1 MNFHQL
7 QYAIAIA
14 RHGLSVTH
22 AAAALGTSQPA
33 ISRALKALEKELGF
47 DLFVRE
53 GRSFTRVTPEGARVL
68 AFAGR
73 ALAEIDSLKAV
84 AADLNQ
90 DARGTLAIATT
101 HTQARYVLP
110 PVVQVFRQ
118 RYPEVDLHLH
128 QGTSEQIS
136 EMVAADRVQ
145 LAIATGSEALF
156 PELVLLP
163 VYRWHRQVM
172 VPKRHPLAQRDP
184 QTRLTLQELARYPLV
199 TYVFSFTGPSSLE
212 TLFAREGLKARVA
225 LTARDSD
232 VIKTY
237 VRLGMGVGIVAS
249 VAHDP
254 VEDADLAMV
263 DASHLFPI
271 HTTWVGFRRGTLLRN
286 FAYDFLQLFGAHLTR
301 RLVDTAIEA
310 RDTESKAELFA
321 GISLPIR

>member
-7 QYAIAIA
+7 QYALAVA
-14 RHGLSVTH
+14 RNGLSVTN

-33 ISRALKALEKELGF
+33 ISRALKELEKELGF

-53 GRSFTRVTPEGARVL
+53 GRSFARITPEGVKVL
-68 AFAGR
+68 EYASR
-73 ALAEIDSLKAV
+73 ALAEIESLRSV

-90 DARGTLAIATT
+90 DARGTLSIATT

-110 PVVQVFRQ
+110 SVIQAFRK

-136 EMVAADRVQ
+136 EMVSSDRVQ
-145 LAIATGSEALF
+145 IAIATGSEALF
-156 PELVLLP
+156 HELVLLP
-163 VYRWHRQVM
+163 VYRWHRQVI
-172 VPKRHPLAQRDP
+172 VPKTHVLARKDAP
-184 QTRLTLQELARYPLV
+184 KLTLQILEKYPLV
-199 TYVFSFTGPSSLE
+199 TYVFSFSGPSSLE
-212 TLFAREGLKARVA
+212 TLFAREGLKPRVA

-249 VAHDP
+249 VAYEPDL
-254 VEDADLAMV
+254 DSDLAMV

-286 FAYDFLQLFGAHLTR
+286 FAYDFMQLFGTHLSR
-301 RLVDTAIEA
+301 RLIDQAIEA
-310 RDTESKAELFA
+310 REPEAKAELL
-321 GISLPIR
+321 GRLSLPIR

>member
-14 RHGLSVTH
+14 RHGLSVTQ

-53 GRSFTRVTPEGARVL
+53 GRAFARVTPEGTRVL
-68 AFAGR
+68 EFASR
-73 ALAEIDSLKAV
+73 ALAEIESLKAV

-90 DARGTLAIATT
+90 DARGTLSIATT

-110 PVVQVFRQ
+110 PVVQAFRK

-136 EMVAADRVQ
+136 EMVASDRVQ

-163 VYRWHRQVM
+163 VYRWHRQVI
-172 VPKRHPLAQRDP
+172 VPKHHALARPGAGKLNLAQ
-184 QTRLTLQELARYPLV
+184 LAQYPLV
-199 TYVFSFTGPSSLE
+199 TYVFSFSGPSSLE
-212 TLFAREGLKARVA
+212 TIFAREGLKARVA

-249 VAHDP
+249 VAFDP
-254 VEDADLAMV
+254 KEDADLAIV

-286 FAYDFLQLFGAHLTR
+286 FAYEFLQLFGSHLTR
-301 RLVDTAIEA
+301 RLVDRAIEA
-310 RDTESKAELFA
+310 RDPESKLTLFSK
-321 GISLPIR
+321 ISLPVR

>member
-14 RHGLSVTH
+14 RNGLSVTQ
-22 AAAALGTSQPA
+22 AAASLGTSQPA

-53 GRSFTRVTPEGARVL
+53 GRAFARVTPEGVRVL
-68 AFAGR
+68 EYAGR
-73 ALAEIDSLKAV
+73 ALAEVESLRAV

-90 DARGTLAIATT
+90 DARGTLSIATT

-110 PVVQVFRQ
+110 PVVQAFRK

-136 EMVAADRVQ
+136 EMVSSDRVQ

-163 VYRWHRQVM
+163 VYRWHRQVI
-172 VPKRHPLAQRDP
+172 VPKHHPLARS
-184 QTRLTLQELARYPLV
+184 TAGKLTLAQLATYPLV
-199 TYVFSFTGPSSLE
+199 TYVFSFSGPSSLE
-212 TLFAREGLKARVA
+212 TLFAREGLKPRVA

-249 VAHDP
+249 VAFDP
-254 VEDADLAMV
+254 QEDQDLVVV

-286 FAYDFLQLFGAHLTR
+286 FAYEFMQLFGAHLTR
-301 RLVDTAIEA
+301 RLVDRAIEA
-310 RDTESKAELFA
+310 RDPDSKAQLFA
-321 GISLPIR
+321 KISLPVR

>member
-7 QYAIAIA
+7 QYALAIA
-14 RHGLSVTH
+14 RHGLSVTN

-33 ISRALKALEKELGF
+33 ISRALKELEKELGF

-53 GRSFTRVTPEGARVL
+53 GRSFARVTPEGARVL
-68 AFAGR
+68 EYASR

-84 AADLNQ
+84 VADLNQ
-90 DARGTLAIATT
+90 DTRGTLSIATT

-110 PVVQVFRQ
+110 PVVQAFRK

-163 VYRWHRQVM
+163 VYRWHRQVI
-172 VPKRHPLAQRDP
+172 VPRHHPLARP
-184 QTRLTLQELARYPLV
+184 NAPRLTLAILEKYPLV

-212 TLFAREGLKARVA
+212 SLFARENLTPRVA

-249 VAHDP
+249 VAYEPMVDT
-254 VEDADLAMV
+254 DLVMI

-286 FAYDFLQLFGAHLTR
+286 FAYDFMQLFGPHLTR
-301 RLVDTAIEA
+301 RLIDQAVEA
-310 RDTESKAELFA
+310 RDPESKAQLL
-321 GISLPIR
+321 GKLQLPIR

>member
-1 MNFHQL
+1 VL
-7 QYAIAIA
+7 EYA
-14 RHGLSVTH
+14 S
-22 AAAALGTSQPA
+22 
-33 ISRALKALEKELGF
+33 
-47 DLFVRE
+47 
-53 GRSFTRVTPEGARVL
+53 
-68 AFAGR
+68 R
-73 ALAEIDSLKAV
+73 ALAEIESLRSI

-110 PVVQVFRQ
+110 PVVQAFRK

-136 EMVAADRVQ
+136 EMVAGDRVQ

-163 VYRWHRQVM
+163 VYRWYRQVI
-172 VPKRHPLAQRDP
+172 VPKHHPLARP
-184 QTRLTLQELARYPLV
+184 GAPKLTLAALEKFPLV
-199 TYVFSFTGPSSLE
+199 TYVFSFSGPSSLE
-212 TLFAREGLKARVA
+212 NLFAREGLRPRVA

-249 VAHDP
+249 VAFEPEADS
-254 VEDADLAMV
+254 DLALI

-286 FAYDFLQLFGAHLTR
+286 YAYDFMQLFGPHLTR
-301 RLVDTAIEA
+301 RLIDEAIEA
-310 RDTESKAELFA
+310 RDPESKAALL
-321 GISLPIR
+321 GKLQLPVR

>member
-7 QYAIAIA
+7 QYALAVA
-14 RHGLSVTH
+14 RNGLSVTN

-33 ISRALKALEKELGF
+33 ISRALKELEKELGF

-53 GRSFTRVTPEGARVL
+53 GRSFARVTPEGTKVL
-68 AFAGR
+68 EYAAR
-73 ALAEIDSLKAV
+73 ALAEIESLRAV

-90 DARGTLAIATT
+90 DARGTLSIATT

-110 PVVQVFRQ
+110 PVVQAFRK

-136 EMVAADRVQ
+136 EMVAGDRVQ

-163 VYRWHRQVM
+163 VYRWHRQVI
-172 VPKRHPLAQRDP
+172 VPKHHPLARAGAP
-184 QTRLTLQELARYPLV
+184 KLTLAALEKYPLV
-199 TYVFSFTGPSSLE
+199 TYVFSFSGPSSLE
-212 TLFAREGLKARVA
+212 TLFAREGLKPRVA

-249 VAHDP
+249 VAFEPETDS
-254 VEDADLAMV
+254 DLALV

-286 FAYDFLQLFGAHLTR
+286 YAYDFMQLFGPHLNR
-301 RLVDTAIEA
+301 RQIESAIDA
-310 RDTESKAELFA
+310 RDPESKAEML
-321 GISLPIR
+321 SRLQLPIR

>member
-14 RHGLSVTH
+14 RHGLSVTQ

-53 GRSFTRVTPEGARVL
+53 GRAFARVTPEGTRVL
-68 AFAGR
+68 EFASR
-73 ALAEIDSLKAV
+73 ALAEIESLKAV

-90 DARGTLAIATT
+90 DARGTLSIATT

-110 PVVQVFRQ
+110 PVVQAFRK

-136 EMVAADRVQ
+136 EMVASDRVQ
-145 LAIATGSEALF
+145 LAFATGSEALF

-163 VYRWHRQVM
+163 VYRWHRQVI
-172 VPKRHPLAQRDP
+172 VPKHHALAKPGAGKLTLAQ
-184 QTRLTLQELARYPLV
+184 LAQYPLV
-199 TYVFSFTGPSSLE
+199 TYVFSFSGPSSLE
-212 TLFAREGLKARVA
+212 TIFAREGLKARVA

-249 VAHDP
+249 VAFDP
-254 VEDADLAMV
+254 KEDADLAIV

-286 FAYDFLQLFGAHLTR
+286 FAYEFLQLFGSHLTR
-301 RLVDTAIEA
+301 RLVDRAIEA
-310 RDTESKAELFA
+310 RDPESKLSLFSK
-321 GISLPIR
+321 ISLPVR

>member
-14 RHGLSVTH
+14 RHGLSVTQ
-22 AAAALGTSQPA
+22 AATALGTSQPA

-47 DLFVRE
+47 ELFVRE
-53 GRSFTRVTPEGARVL
+53 GRAFARVTPEGQRVL
-68 AFAGR
+68 EFAGR

-90 DARGTLAIATT
+90 DARGTLSIATT

-110 PVVQVFRQ
+110 PVVQAFRR

-136 EMVAADRVQ
+136 EMVSSDRVQ

-163 VYRWHRQVM
+163 VYRWHRQVI
-172 VPKRHPLAQRDP
+172 VPRHHPLAKLGDRK
-184 QTRLTLQELARYPLV
+184 LSLAQLAQHPLV
-199 TYVFSFTGPSSLE
+199 TYVFSFTGSSSIE
-212 TLFAREGLKARVA
+212 TLFAREGLKPRVA

-249 VAHDP
+249 VAFDP
-254 VEDADLAMV
+254 VEDADLVMV
-263 DASHLFPI
+263 EASHLFPI

-286 FAYDFLQLFGAHLTR
+286 FAYEFLQLFGPHLTR
-301 RLVDTAIEA
+301 RLVDRATEA
-310 RDTESKAELFA
+310 RDVDSKSPLFSKIA
-321 GISLPIR
+321 LPVR

>member
-14 RHGLSVTH
+14 RHGLSVTQ
-22 AAAALGTSQPA
+22 AAGALGTSQPA

-53 GRSFTRVTPEGARVL
+53 GRAFARVTPEGVRVL
-68 AFAGR
+68 EFASR
-73 ALAEIDSLKAV
+73 ALAEIESLKAV

-90 DARGTLAIATT
+90 DARGTLSIATT

-110 PVVQVFRQ
+110 PVVQAFRK

-136 EMVAADRVQ
+136 EMVASDRVQ

-163 VYRWHRQVM
+163 VYRWHRQVI
-172 VPKRHPLAQRDP
+172 VPKHHALAKPGAGKLTLAQ
-184 QTRLTLQELARYPLV
+184 LAQYPLV
-199 TYVFSFTGPSSLE
+199 TYVFSFSGPSSLE
-212 TLFAREGLKARVA
+212 TIFAREGLKVRVA

-237 VRLGMGVGIVAS
+237 VRLGMGAGIVAS
-249 VAHDP
+249 VAVDP
-254 VEDADLAMV
+254 REDADLAIV

-286 FAYDFLQLFGAHLTR
+286 FAYEFLQLFGSHLTR
-301 RLVDTAIEA
+301 RLVDRAIEA
-310 RDTESKAELFA
+310 RDPESKLTLFSK
-321 GISLPIR
+321 ISLPVR

>member
-7 QYAIAIA
+7 QYALAIS
-14 RHGLSVTH
+14 RHGLSVTN
-22 AAAALGTSQPA
+22 AASALGTSQPA
-33 ISRALKALEKELGF
+33 ISRALKELERELGF

-53 GRSFTRVTPEGARVL
+53 GRSFARVTPEGQKVL
-68 AFAGR
+68 EYAAR
-73 ALAEIDSLKAV
+73 ALAEIDSLKSV
-84 AADLNQ
+84 VADLNQ
-90 DARGTLAIATT
+90 DARGTLSIATT

-110 PVVQVFRQ
+110 PVITAFRR

-163 VYRWHRQVM
+163 VYRWHRQVI
-172 VPKRHPLAQRDP
+172 VPKHHPLARP
-184 QTRLTLQELARYPLV
+184 GAPKLTLQALEKYPLV
-199 TYVFSFTGPSSLE
+199 TYVFSFSGPSSLE
-212 TLFAREGLKARVA
+212 TLFAREGLKPRVA

-249 VAHDP
+249 VAFEPEVDS
-254 VEDADLAMV
+254 DLVMI

-286 FAYDFLQLFGAHLTR
+286 FAYDFMQLFGSHLTR
-301 RLVDTAIEA
+301 RLIDRAVEA
-310 RDTESKAELFA
+310 RDSDSKAQLF
-321 GISLPIR
+321 GKIQLPIR

>member
-14 RHGLSVTH
+14 RNGLSVTQ
-22 AAAALGTSQPA
+22 AAASLGTSQPA

-47 DLFVRE
+47 ELFVRE
-53 GRSFTRVTPEGARVL
+53 GRAFSRVTPEGLRVL
-68 AFAGR
+68 EFAGR
-73 ALAEIDSLKAV
+73 ALAEVDSLRAV

-90 DARGTLAIATT
+90 DSRGTLSIATT

-110 PVVQVFRQ
+110 PVVQAFRK
-118 RYPEVDLHLH
+118 RYPDVDLHLH

-136 EMVAADRVQ
+136 EMVASDRVQ

-163 VYRWHRQVM
+163 VYRWHRQVI
-172 VPKRHPLAQRDP
+172 VPKHHSLARAGAGK
-184 QTRLTLQELARYPLV
+184 LTLQQLAQFPLV
-199 TYVFSFTGPSSLE
+199 TYVFSFSGPSSLE

-249 VAHDP
+249 VAFDP
-254 VEDADLAMV
+254 EEDKDLVLVE
-263 DASHLFPI
+263 ASHLFPI

-286 FAYDFLQLFGAHLTR
+286 FAYEFLQLFGSHLTR
-301 RLVDTAIEA
+301 RLVDRAIEA
-310 RDTESKAELFA
+310 RDPDSKAQLFGRIA
-321 GISLPIR
+321 LPVK

>member
-14 RHGLSVTH
+14 RHGLSVTQ
-22 AAAALGTSQPA
+22 AAGALGTSQPA

-53 GRSFTRVTPEGARVL
+53 GRAFARVTPEGARVL
-68 AFAGR
+68 EFAGR
-73 ALAEIDSLKAV
+73 ALAEIESLKAV

-90 DARGTLAIATT
+90 DARGTLSIATT

-110 PVVQVFRQ
+110 PVVQAFRK

-136 EMVAADRVQ
+136 EMVASDRVQ

-163 VYRWHRQVM
+163 VYRWHRQVI
-172 VPKRHPLAQRDP
+172 VPKHHALAKPGAGKLTLAQ
-184 QTRLTLQELARYPLV
+184 LAQYPLV
-199 TYVFSFTGPSSLE
+199 TYVFSFSGPSSLE
-212 TLFAREGLKARVA
+212 TIFAREGLKARVA

-249 VAHDP
+249 VAFDP
-254 VEDADLAMV
+254 KEDADLAIV

-286 FAYDFLQLFGAHLTR
+286 FAYEFLQLFGSHLTR
-301 RLVDTAIEA
+301 RLVDRAIEA
-310 RDTESKAELFA
+310 RDPESKLALFSK
-321 GISLPIR
+321 ISLPVR

>member
-14 RHGLSVTH
+14 RNGLSVTQ
-22 AAAALGTSQPA
+22 AAASLGTSQPA

-53 GRSFTRVTPEGARVL
+53 GRAFSRVTPEGQRVL
-68 AFAGR
+68 EFAGR
-73 ALAEIDSLKAV
+73 ALAEVESLRAV

-90 DARGTLAIATT
+90 DARGTLSIATT

-110 PVVQVFRQ
+110 PVVQAFRK

-163 VYRWHRQVM
+163 VYRWHRQVI
-172 VPKRHPLAQRDP
+172 VPKSHPLARP
-184 QTRLTLQELARYPLV
+184 GAGKLSLQQLAQYPLV

-249 VAHDP
+249 VAFDP
-254 VEDADLAMV
+254 EQDKDLALV
-263 DASHLFPI
+263 EASHLFPI

-286 FAYDFLQLFGAHLTR
+286 FAYEFLQLFGSHLTR
-301 RLVDTAIEA
+301 RLVDRAIEA
-310 RDTESKAELFA
+310 RDPESKAQLFGRIA
-321 GISLPIR
+321 LPVK

>member
-14 RHGLSVTH
+14 RNGLSVTQ
-22 AAAALGTSQPA
+22 AAASLGTSQPA

-53 GRSFTRVTPEGARVL
+53 GRAFARVTPEGLRVL
-68 AFAGR
+68 EYAGR
-73 ALAEIDSLKAV
+73 ALAEVESLRAV

-90 DARGTLAIATT
+90 DARGTLSIATT

-110 PVVQVFRQ
+110 PVVQAFRK

-136 EMVAADRVQ
+136 EMVSSDRVQ

-163 VYRWHRQVM
+163 VYRWHRQVI
-172 VPKRHPLAQRDP
+172 VPKHHPLARS
-184 QTRLTLQELARYPLV
+184 TAGKLTLAQLATYPLV
-199 TYVFSFTGPSSLE
+199 TYVFSFSGPSSLE
-212 TLFAREGLKARVA
+212 TLFAREGLKPRVA

-249 VAHDP
+249 VAFDP
-254 VEDADLAMV
+254 QEDQDLVVV

-286 FAYDFLQLFGAHLTR
+286 FAYEFMQLFGAHLTR
-301 RLVDTAIEA
+301 RLVDRAIEA
-310 RDTESKAELFA
+310 RDPDSKAQLFA
-321 GISLPIR
+321 KISLPVR